1 MYFTIGDAFFKI
13 PKNLILASAKTS
25 NAALV
30 NLLIESLKI
39 IMWLIVRCFSVNFFN
54 KNTLYKNNEAQITQ
68 KWRTI

>member
-1 MYFTIGDAFFKI
+1 MYFTIWDAFFKI
-13 PKNLILASAKTS
+13 PKNLIFASAKTS

-39 IMWLIVRCFSVNFFN
+39 IMWLTVRCFSVNCFN
-54 KNTLYKNNEAQITQ
+54 KNTLYKNTEAQITQ